1 MHILVFG
8 DSTVWGAWDIEGGWV
23 QRLRKILD
31 KKHMTNKE
39 FFGIVYNAGISGNT
53 TEHLLGRFEFE
64 TKQRLEELEK
74 GEDLIIII
82 SIGGNDSAY
91 FKNKNS
97 NWISPEK
104 FKENIK
110 KLIELARKFSSKII
124 FVGLEPID
132 ESKSDP
138 LPWDDNISYKNEYI
152 QNYNEIIKSI
162 CKNENIIFVEI
173 FDEWVNQDYKKFL
186 CDDGFHPNSEGHK
199 KIFEKVKETLIK
211 NKLIE

>member
-1 MHILVFG
+1 
-8 DSTVWGAWDIEGGWV
+8 
-23 QRLRKILD
+23 
-31 KKHMTNKE
+31 
-39 FFGIVYNAGISGNT
+39 
-53 TEHLLGRFEFE
+53 LGRFEFE